1 MAIMTGRYSNK
12 ELRNDGYYPVGIS
25 VGKPR
30 FSTGYEIREQCYALA
45 PRYDMLKLGY
55 EEYKAEYFKKLD
67 KIGVDKIIGIVQ
79 RLDAKAQEEDKKM
92 RTAML
97 TKYAENKEVRG
108 IMKLVNRQEDA
119 KNGYKLTYEA
129 ALVAGR
135 DEKATLA
142 EWLRREKQ
150 WQQKR
155 AQQ

>member
-67 KIGVDKIIGIVQ
+67 KIGVDKIIG
-79 RLDAKAQEEDKKM
+79 REESALYAACAMRGDKSPPAHQIPGTGE
-92 RTAML
+92 RASRPL
-97 TKYAENKEVRG
+97 S
-108 IMKLVNRQEDA
+108 
-119 KNGYKLTYEA
+119 
-129 ALVAGR
+129 
-135 DEKATLA
+135 
-142 EWLRREKQ
+142 LREFLPRK
-150 WQQKR
+150 
-155 AQQ
+155 

>member
-79 RLDAKAQEEDKKM
+79 RLDAKAQEEDKKLVLLCFEDI
-92 RTAML
+92 RKPENCATARCLRSGGWPTPARSSRRCLRL
-97 TKYAENKEVRG
+97 T
-108 IMKLVNRQEDA
+108 L
-119 KNGYKLTYEA
+119 
-129 ALVAGR
+129 
-135 DEKATLA
+135 
-142 EWLRREKQ
+142 
-150 WQQKR
+150 
-155 AQQ
+155 

>member
-67 KIGVDKIIGIVQ
+67 KIGVDKIISIVQ
-79 RLDAKAQEEDKKM
+79 RLDAKAQEEDKK
-92 RTAML
+92 
-97 TKYAENKEVRG
+97 
-108 IMKLVNRQEDA
+108 LVLLCFEDIRKMPEADALKQPKAA
-119 KNGYKLTYEA
+119 KPPE
-129 ALVAGR
+129 
-135 DEKATLA
+135 EKVEQLS
-142 EWLRREKQ
+142 LL
-150 WQQKR
+150 
-155 AQQ
+155 

>member
-67 KIGVDKIIGIVQ
+67 KSSG
-79 RLDAKAQEEDKKM
+79 
-92 RTAML
+92 L
-97 TKYAENKEVRG
+97 TPR
-108 IMKLVNRQEDA
+108 
-119 KNGYKLTYEA
+119 
-129 ALVAGR
+129 
-135 DEKATLA
+135 
-142 EWLRREKQ
+142 LRRRTRS
-150 WQQKR
+150 WFCSALR
-155 AQQ
+155 TSVSLRTGATARCLRSGGWPTPARSSRRCLRLTL

>member
-45 PRYDMLKLGY
+45 PRYDMLKLDY

-79 RLDAKAQEEDKKM
+79 RLDAKAQEEDKKLVLLCFEDIRKPENWCH
-92 RTAML
+92 RTL
-97 TKYAENKEVRG
+97 F
-108 IMKLVNRQEDA
+108 
-119 KNGYKLTYEA
+119 
-129 ALVAGR
+129 
-135 DEKATLA
+135 A
-142 EWLRREKQ
+142 EWWLAHTGEVIEEMPEADALKQPKAAKPPEEKVEQ
-150 WQQKR
+150 LSLL
-155 AQQ
+155 

>member
-79 RLDAKAQEEDKKM
+79 RLDAKAQEEDKKLVLLCFEDIRKPENWCH
-92 RTAML
+92 RTL
-97 TKYAENKEVRG
+97 F
-108 IMKLVNRQEDA
+108 
-119 KNGYKLTYEA
+119 
-129 ALVAGR
+129 
-135 DEKATLA
+135 A
-142 EWLRREKQ
+142 EWWLAHTGEVIEEMPEADALKKPKEAKPPEEKVEQ
-150 WQQKR
+150 LSLL
-155 AQQ
+155 

>member
-67 KIGVDKIIGIVQ
+67 KIGVDKIIAKVQ
-79 RLDAKAQEEDKKM
+79 LDKVREQDINARIM
-92 RTAML
+92 R
-97 TKYAENKEVRG
+97 KE
-108 IMKLVNRQEDA
+108 M
-119 KNGYKLTYEA
+119 
-129 ALVAGR
+129 
-135 DEKATLA
+135 
-142 EWLRREKQ
+142 
-150 WQQKR
+150 
-155 AQQ
+155 

>member
-79 RLDAKAQEEDKKM
+79 RLDAKAQEEDKKLVLLWWLAH
-92 RTAML
+92 TG
-97 TKYAENKEVRG
+97 EV
-108 IMKLVNRQEDA
+108 IEEMPEADA
-119 KNGYKLTYEA
+119 LKQPKA
-129 ALVAGR
+129 AKPPE
-135 DEKATLA
+135 EKVEQLS
-142 EWLRREKQ
+142 LL
-150 WQQKR
+150 
-155 AQQ
+155 